1 MSEIKEQCMK
11 ALQNFLVA
19 TIELKVVAD
28 EEQPELSEDFQKLI
42 ELTEVALIA
51 IPTNDDIVA
60 ILIAEDIHAMGVTL
74 DERIRSK

>member
-28 EEQPELSEDFQKLI
+28 EEQPELSADFQKLI
-42 ELTEVALIA
+42 ELTEVALIV
-51 IPTNDDIVA
+51 IPNNDDIMA
-60 ILIAEDIHAMGVTL
+60 ILIAEDIHAMGIKL

>member
-28 EEQPELSEDFQKLI
+28 EEQPELSADFQKLI

-60 ILIAEDIHAMGVTL
+60 ILIAEDIHAMGIKL